1 MRRFSIYIIVLLFM
15 LPACNMNKKMVKK
28 GDKKYDVGEYE
39 VAIEIYHKA
48 LVKSNDP
55 GYINFKIG
63 EAYRLSNRLKKSL
76 PYYQAAVKNGYA
88 EDEALYYLGLA
99 LKADQQYDEAT
110 KVFDRLVSNAT
121 SSDYNSL
128 ASKEFDNVNT
138 IQEILGTKNYFR
150 VKNLTEINTN
160 GAEYSP
166 VYNNGELYFT
176 SSREGGKIY
185 KATGT
190 PFTKIYRV
198 ETQGARVDLLTLK
211 PLDNLINDDDTND
224 GSVTFSADGRIMI
237 YAKGNSGK
245 KRGTKDVNLYTT
257 SNRKGQWSQPRM
269 LRINDPDSW
278 DSTPALSADGRT
290 MYFASNR
297 EGGFGGTDL
306 YSATRDGR
314 GRWGNVRNMG
324 PDINTHG
331 NEMFPYSS
339 IDGSLYFSSDGHP
352 GFGGLDLFRAERR
365 EGKLVVDNMGSPI
378 NSNDDD
384 FGLFL
389 FSPTKGFFTSNREG
403 GSGDDDIYTFV
414 NNDPD
419 LKIVNYFLTGTT
431 VTADDEGNET
441 ILANTVVK
449 LFDKENNLISEAI
462 TGREGTFNFRVY
474 TEEDYY
480 VLGEKPDYLT
490 TRIIFSTIG
499 KSIPKESLTKLVTN
513 TQFTIKV
520 PLDKIVIDK
529 AIVMENIYYDLDEDY
544 IRSDAAVELDKLAAI
559 LEDNPEIIIELSSHT
574 DSRQTADY
582 NMDLS
587 NRRAQSATTY
597 IIEAGIDPERIT
609 AKGYGE
615 SQLLISDEEINR
627 LPSLEERE
635 AAHQRNRRT
644 EFKILEYNKRAPEE
658 ETVELIEE
666 TVEWENAEDW
676 EKEIEWDNIDWD
688 QNK

>member
-48 LVKSNDP
+48 LVKSSDP

-63 EAYRLSNRLKKSL
+63 EAYRLSNRIKKSL
-76 PYYQAAVKNGYA
+76 PYYQAAVKNGYT

-110 KVFDRLVSNAT
+110 KVFDRLVSNAA

-128 ASKEFDNVNT
+128 ASKEFDNVST
-138 IQEILGTKNYFR
+138 IQEILGKKNYFR

-257 SNRKGQWSQPRM
+257 SDRKGQWSQPRM

-290 MYFASNR
+290 LYFASNR

-365 EGKLVVDNMGSPI
+365 EGKLVVENMGSPI

-441 ILANTVVK
+441 ILANTIVK

-499 KSIPKESLTKLVTN
+499 KSIPKETLTKLVTN

-529 AIVMENIYYDLDEDY
+529 AIVLENIYYDLDEDY
-544 IRSDAAVELDKLAAI
+544 IRPDAAVELDKLVAI
-559 LEDNPEIIIELSSHT
+559 LEDNPEIKIELSSHT

-597 IIEAGIDPERIT
+597 IIEAGIDTERIT

-644 EFKILEYNKRAPEE
+644 EFKILEYNKKAPED
-658 ETVELIEE
+658 ETVETIEE

>member
-1 MRRFSIYIIVLLFM
+1 M
-15 LPACNMNKKMVKK
+15 NMKMVKK

-48 LVKSNDP
+48 LIKSDDP

-63 EAYRLSNRLKKSL
+63 EAYRLSNRIKKAL
-76 PYYQAAVKNGYA
+76 PYYQAAVKNGYT
-88 EDEALYYLGLA
+88 EDEALYNLGLA
-99 LKADQQYDEAT
+99 LKADQKYDEARQ
-110 KVFDRLVSNAT
+110 VFDRLVSNTAG
-121 SSDYNSL
+121 SDYNAL
-128 ASKEFDNVNT
+128 ASKEFDNVNI
-138 IQEILGTKNYFR
+138 IQEILNTKNYFR
-150 VKNLTEINTN
+150 VKNLTEINTAS
-160 GAEYSP
+160 AEYSP
-166 VYNNGELYFT
+166 VYNNGELFFT

-190 PFTKIYRV
+190 AFTKIYRV

-237 YAKGNSGK
+237 YAKGNNGK
-245 KRGTKDVNLYTT
+245 KRGTKDVNLFTT

-290 MYFASNR
+290 LYFASNR

-365 EGKLVVDNMGSPI
+365 EGKLVVENMGSPI

-419 LKIVNYFLTGTT
+419 LKIVNYFLSGTT

-441 ILANTVVK
+441 LLANTVVK
-449 LFDKENNLISEAI
+449 LFDKDNNLISEAV

-480 VLGEKPDYLT
+480 ILGEKPDYLT
-490 TRIIFSTIG
+490 TRVVFSTIG
-499 KSIPKESLTKLVTN
+499 KSIPKENLTKLVTN

-520 PLDKIVIDK
+520 PLDRIVIDK
-529 AIVMENIYYDLDEDY
+529 AIVLENIYYDLDEDY
-544 IRSDAAVELDKLAAI
+544 IRADAAVELDKLVAI
-559 LEDNPEIIIELSSHT
+559 LEDNPEIKIELSSHT

-587 NRRAQSATTY
+587 NRRAQSATQY

-615 SQLLISDEEINR
+615 SQLIISDEEINR
-627 LPSLEERE
+627 LPSLEEQE

-644 EFKILEYNKRAPEE
+644 EFKILEYTKKAPED
-658 ETVELIEE
+658 ETIETIEE
-666 TVEWENAEDW
+666 TVEWENAEEW
-676 EKEIEWDNIDWD
+676 EKEIEWDNVDWD

>member
-1 MRRFSIYIIVLLFM
+1 MQRLSIYILIVMFM
-15 LPACNMNKKMVKK
+15 LPACNMNKKLVKK
-28 GDKKYDVGEYE
+28 ADKRFDVGEYE
-39 VAIEIYHKA
+39 VAIDTYHKA
-48 LVKSNDP
+48 LVKSKDP

-63 EAYRLSNRLKKSL
+63 ESYRVSNRIKKGL
-76 PYYQAAVKNGYA
+76 PYYEAAVKNGYT
-88 EDEALYYLGLA
+88 EDEAYYYLALA
-99 LKADQQYDEAT
+99 LKASQKYDEALAIYDQLS
-110 KVFDRLVSNAT
+110 VNAT
-121 SSDYNSL
+121 EEEYKTMASSESGNIS
-128 ASKEFDNVNT
+128 T
-138 IQEILGTKNYFR
+138 IKEILSTKNYFR
-150 VKNLTEINTN
+150 IKNLSDINTA

-166 VYNNGELYFT
+166 VYSNGELYFT

-190 PFTKIYRV
+190 AFTKIYKV
-198 ETQGARVDLLTLK
+198 ETQGARVDLLTLE
-211 PLDNLINDDDTND
+211 PLDMINDDDTNE

-237 YAKGNSGK
+237 YAKGNNGK

-257 SNRKGQWSQPRM
+257 SNRRGQWSQPRM
-269 LRINDPDSW
+269 LRVNDPDSW

-290 MYFASNR
+290 LYFASNR
-297 EGGFGGTDL
+297 EGGFGGTDI

-314 GRWGNVRNMG
+314 GRWGNVRNLG
-324 PDINTHG
+324 PEINTYG
-331 NEMFPYSS
+331 NEMFPYSA

-352 GFGGLDLFRAERR
+352 GFGGLDIFRAERR
-365 EGKLVVDNMGSPI
+365 EGRLFVENMGSPI

-403 GSGDDDIYTFV
+403 GKGDDDIHTFV

-419 LKIVNYFLTGTT
+419 LKIVNYYLTGTT

-441 ILANTVVK
+441 LLGNTTVK
-449 LFDKENNLISEAI
+449 LFDREDNLISEEV
-462 TGREGTFNFRVY
+462 TGREGTFTFRVY

-490 TRIIFSTIG
+490 TRVSFSTVG
-499 KSIPKESLTKLVTN
+499 KSIPKDSLTKLITN
-513 TQFTIKV
+513 TQFTIKI

-529 AIVMENIYYDLDEDY
+529 AIVLENIYYDLDEDY
-544 IRSDAAVELDKLAAI
+544 IRPDAAIELDKLVAI
-559 LEDNPEIIIELSSHT
+559 LNDNPEIKIELSSHT
-574 DSRQTADY
+574 DSRQTAEY

-587 NRRAQSATTY
+587 NRRAQSATNY

-615 SQLLISDEEINR
+615 SQLIVSDEDINS
-627 LPSLEERE
+627 LPTIEERE
-635 AAHQRNRRT
+635 AAHQINRRT
-644 EFKILEYNKRAPEE
+644 EFKILEYVKQVPEE
-658 ETVELIEE
+658 EIGETIEE

>member
-1 MRRFSIYIIVLLFM
+1 MKRFSIYILIFM
-15 LPACNMNKKMVKK
+15 FFLPACNMNKKLVKK

-39 VAIEIYHKA
+39 VAIGIYHKA

-55 GYINFKIG
+55 GYINFRIG
-63 EAYRLSNRLKKSL
+63 ESYRVSNRLKKAL

-88 EDEALYYLGLA
+88 EDEAYYYLGLA
-99 LKADQQYDEAT
+99 LKASQEYDEAQT
-110 KVFDRLVSNAT
+110 IYDQLSLNAANEE
-121 SSDYNSL
+121 YKAM
-128 ASKEFDNVNT
+128 ASAESVNINT
-138 IQEILGTKNYFR
+138 IKEILSTKNYYR
-150 VKNLTEINTN
+150 VKNLSDINTA

-176 SSREGGKIY
+176 SSREGGKVY

-190 PFTKIYRV
+190 AFTKIYKV
-198 ETQGARVDLLTLK
+198 ETKGARVDLLTLE
-211 PLDNLINDDDTND
+211 PIDMINDDDTND

-237 YAKGNSGK
+237 YAKGNNGK

-257 SNRKGQWSQPRM
+257 SNRRGQWSQPRM

-290 MYFASNR
+290 LYFASNR
-297 EGGFGGTDL
+297 EGGYGGTDI

-314 GRWGNVRNMG
+314 GRWGNVRNLG
-324 PDINTHG
+324 PKINTFG
-331 NEMFPYSS
+331 NEMFPYSA

-352 GFGGLDLFRAERR
+352 GFGGLDIFRAERR
-365 EGKLVVDNMGSPI
+365 EGQLYVENLGSPV

-403 GSGDDDIYTFV
+403 GKGDDDILTFV

-441 ILANTVVK
+441 LLSNATVK
-449 LFDKENNLISEAI
+449 LFDKEDNLISEEV
-462 TGREGTFNFRVY
+462 TGREGNFLFRVY

-490 TRIIFSTIG
+490 TRISFSTVG
-499 KSIPKESLTKLVTN
+499 KSIPKDSLTKLITN
-513 TQFTIKV
+513 TQFTIKI

-529 AIVMENIYYDLDEDY
+529 AVVLENIYYDLDEDY
-544 IRSDAAVELDKLAAI
+544 IRPDAAIELDKLVAI
-559 LEDNPEIIIELSSHT
+559 LNDNPEIKIELSSHT
-574 DSRQTADY
+574 DSRQTAEY

-587 NRRAQSATTY
+587 NRRAQSATNY
-597 IIEAGIDPERIT
+597 IIEAGIDAERIT

-615 SQLLISDEEINR
+615 SQLIISDEQIDS
-627 LPSLEERE
+627 LPTPEERE
-635 AAHQRNRRT
+635 AAHQINRRT
-644 EFKILEYNKRAPEE
+644 EFKILEYVRQVPEE
-658 ETVELIEE
+658 ELGETIEE

-688 QNK
+688 QN

>member
-1 MRRFSIYIIVLLFM
+1 
-15 LPACNMNKKMVKK
+15 MNKKMVKK
-28 GDKKYDVGEYE
+28 GDKKYDVGEYQI
-39 VAIEIYHKA
+39 AIDIYHKA
-48 LVKSNDP
+48 LAKSDDP

-63 EAYRLSNRLKKSL
+63 ESYRISNRIKKAL
-76 PYYQAAVKNGYA
+76 PYYQAAVKNGYT
-88 EDEALYYLGLA
+88 EDEAYYYLALA
-99 LKADQQYDEAT
+99 LKAAQNYDEAHT
-110 KVFDRLVSNAT
+110 ILDRLASNVSDINFREMVSVEAENTAT
-121 SSDYNSL
+121 I
-128 ASKEFDNVNT
+128 K
-138 IQEILGTKNYFR
+138 EILNNINYFR
-150 VKNLTEINTN
+150 VKNLTDINTA

-166 VYNNGELYFT
+166 VYNNGELFFT

-190 PFTKIYRV
+190 AFTKIYKV
-198 ETQGARVDLLTLK
+198 ETQGARVDLLTLE
-211 PLDNLINDDDTND
+211 PLDNLINDEDTND

-237 YAKGNSGK
+237 YAKGNNGK

-257 SNRKGQWSQPRM
+257 SNRRGQWSQPRM

-290 MYFASNR
+290 LYFASNR

-314 GRWGNVRNMG
+314 GRWGNVRNLG
-324 PDINTHG
+324 PKINSHG
-331 NEMFPYSS
+331 NEMFPYSA

-365 EGKLVVDNMGSPI
+365 EGQIEVENMGSPI

-403 GSGDDDIYTFV
+403 GEGDDDIYTFV

-419 LKIVNYFLTGTT
+419 LKIVNYFLSGTT

-441 ILANTVVK
+441 ILANTAVK
-449 LFDKENNLISEAI
+449 LFDKEDNLIAEEV
-462 TGREGTFNFRVY
+462 TGREGTFIFRVY

-480 VLGEKPDYLT
+480 VLAEKPDYLT
-490 TRIIFSTIG
+490 TRLVFSTVG
-499 KSIPKESLTKLVTN
+499 KSIPKDSLTKLITN
-513 TQFTIKV
+513 TQFTIKI

-544 IRSDAAVELDKLAAI
+544 IRPDAAIELDKLVAI
-559 LEDNPEIIIELSSHT
+559 LKDNPEIKIELSSHT

-587 NRRAQSATTY
+587 NRRAQSATNY
-597 IIEAGIDPERIT
+597 IIEAGIDSDRIT

-615 SQLLISDEEINR
+615 SQLIISDEQINR
-627 LPSLEERE
+627 LPTIEEQE
-635 AAHQRNRRT
+635 AAHQVNRRT
-644 EFKILEYNKRAPEE
+644 EFKILEYVKRAPEE
-658 ETVELIEE
+658 DTVETIEE

-688 QNK
+688 QN

>member
-1 MRRFSIYIIVLLFM
+1 
-15 LPACNMNKKMVKK
+15 MVKK

-48 LVKSNDP
+48 LTKSNDP

-63 EAYRLSNRLKKSL
+63 ESYRLSNRIKKSL
-76 PYYQAAVKNGYA
+76 PYYQAAVKNGYT

-99 LKADQQYDEAT
+99 LKADQKYEEAR
-110 KVFDRLVSNAT
+110 KVFDRLVSNAA
-121 SSDYNSL
+121 SSDFNAL
-128 ASKEFDNVNT
+128 ASTEFDNVNT

-150 VKNLTEINTN
+150 VKNLTDVNTAS
-160 GAEYSP
+160 AEYSP

-190 PFTKIYRV
+190 AFTKIYRV
-198 ETQGARVDLLTLK
+198 ETKGARVDLLTLK
-211 PLDNLINDDDTND
+211 PLDNLINDEDTND

-237 YAKGNSGK
+237 YAKGNNGK

-290 MYFASNR
+290 LYFASNR

-339 IDGSLYFSSDGHP
+339 IDGSLYYSSDGHP

-365 EGKLVVDNMGSPI
+365 EGKLVVENMGSPI

-389 FSPTKGFFTSNREG
+389 FSPTKGFLTSNREG

-490 TRIIFSTIG
+490 TRIIFTTIG
-499 KSIPKESLTKLVTN
+499 KSIPKDDLTKLVTN

-520 PLDKIVIDK
+520 PLDRIVIDK

-544 IRSDAAVELDKLAAI
+544 IRADAALELDKLVAI
-559 LEDNPEIIIELSSHT
+559 LEDNPEIKIELSSHT

-587 NRRAQSATTY
+587 NRRARSATAY
-597 IIEAGIDPERIT
+597 IIEAGIDPERII

-615 SQLLISDEEINR
+615 SQLLLPDEEINR
-627 LPSLEERE
+627 LPSIEERE

-644 EFKILEYNKRAPEE
+644 EFKILEYVKKAPEE
-658 ETVELIEE
+658 ETVETIEE

>member
-1 MRRFSIYIIVLLFM
+1 MRRYSIYILVLLFM
-15 LPACNMNKKMVKK
+15 LAACNMNKKMVKK

-48 LVKSNDP
+48 LTKSNDP

-63 EAYRLSNRLKKSL
+63 ESYRLSNRIKKSL
-76 PYYQAAVKNGYA
+76 PYYQAAVKNGYT

-99 LKADQQYDEAT
+99 LKAEQQYDEAG
-110 KVFDRLVSNAT
+110 KIFDRLITNAA
-121 SSDYNSL
+121 SSEYNSI

-150 VKNLTEINTN
+150 VKNLTDVNTAS
-160 GAEYSP
+160 AEYSP

-190 PFTKIYRV
+190 AFTKIYRV

-211 PLDNLINDDDTND
+211 PLDNLINDEDTND

-237 YAKGNSGK
+237 YAKGNNGK

-290 MYFASNR
+290 LYFASNR

-365 EGKLVVDNMGSPI
+365 EGKLAVENMGSPI

-389 FSPTKGFFTSNREG
+389 FSPTKGFLTSNREG

-490 TRIIFSTIG
+490 TRIIFTTIG
-499 KSIPKESLTKLVTN
+499 KSIPKENLTKLVTN

-520 PLDKIVIDK
+520 PLDRIVIDK

-544 IRSDAAVELDKLAAI
+544 IRADAAIELDKLVAI
-559 LEDNPEIIIELSSHT
+559 LEDNPEIKIELSSHT

-587 NRRAQSATTY
+587 NRRAQSATAY

-615 SQLLISDEEINR
+615 SQLLLSDEEINR
-627 LPSLEERE
+627 LPSTEERE
-635 AAHQRNRRT
+635 VAHQSNRRT
-644 EFKILEYNKRAPEE
+644 EFKILEYVKKAPEE
-658 ETVELIEE
+658 ETMEIIEE

>member
-1 MRRFSIYIIVLLFM
+1 
-15 LPACNMNKKMVKK
+15 MNKKMVKK

-48 LVKSNDP
+48 LTKSNDP

-63 EAYRLSNRLKKSL
+63 ESYRLSNRIKKSL
-76 PYYQAAVKNGYA
+76 PYYQAAVKNGYT

-99 LKADQQYDEAT
+99 LKADQQYDEAG
-110 KVFDRLVSNAT
+110 KIFDRLISNAA
-121 SSDYNSL
+121 SSEYNSI
-128 ASKEFDNVNT
+128 ASQEFDNVNA

-150 VKNLTEINTN
+150 VKNLIDVNTAS
-160 GAEYSP
+160 AEYSP

-190 PFTKIYRV
+190 AFTKIYRV
-198 ETQGARVDLLTLK
+198 ETKGARVDLLTLK

-237 YAKGNSGK
+237 YAKGNNGK

-290 MYFASNR
+290 LYFASNR

-365 EGKLVVDNMGSPI
+365 EGKLAVENMGSPI

-389 FSPTKGFFTSNREG
+389 FSPTKGFLTSNREG

-441 ILANTVVK
+441 LLANTVVK

-490 TRIIFSTIG
+490 TRIIFTTIG
-499 KSIPKESLTKLVTN
+499 KSIPKENLTKLVTN

-520 PLDKIVIDK
+520 PLDRIVIDK

-544 IRSDAAVELDKLAAI
+544 IRADAALELDKLVAI
-559 LEDNPEIIIELSSHT
+559 LEDNPEIKIELSSHT

-587 NRRAQSATTY
+587 NRRAQSATAY
-597 IIEAGIDPERIT
+597 IIEAGIDQERIT

-615 SQLLISDEEINR
+615 SQLLLTDEEINR
-627 LPSLEERE
+627 LLSIEERE

-644 EFKILEYNKRAPEE
+644 EFKILEYVKQAPEE
-658 ETVELIEE
+658 ETVETIEE

>member
-1 MRRFSIYIIVLLFM
+1 
-15 LPACNMNKKMVKK
+15 MNKKMVKK

-48 LVKSNDP
+48 LAKSNDP

-63 EAYRLSNRLKKSL
+63 EAYRLSNRIKKAL
-76 PYYQAAVKNGYA
+76 PYYQAAVNNGYT
-88 EDEALYYLGLA
+88 EDEALYNLGLA
-99 LKADQQYDEAT
+99 LKADQKYDEAQQ
-110 KVFDRLVSNAT
+110 VFDRLVSNAA
-121 SSDYNSL
+121 SSDYNTL

-138 IQEILGTKNYFR
+138 IQEILETKNYFR
-150 VKNLTEINTN
+150 VKNLTEINTAS
-160 GAEYSP
+160 AEYSP
-166 VYNNGELYFT
+166 VYNNGELFFT

-190 PFTKIYRV
+190 AFTKIYRI
-198 ETQGARVDLLTLK
+198 ETKGARVDLLTLK
-211 PLDNLINDDDTND
+211 PLDNLINDEDTND

-237 YAKGNSGK
+237 YAKGNNGK

-290 MYFASNR
+290 LYFASNR

-365 EGKLVVDNMGSPI
+365 EGKLMVQNMGSPI

-389 FSPTKGFFTSNREG
+389 FSPTKGFITSNREG
-403 GSGDDDIYTFV
+403 GNGDDDIYTFV

-441 ILANTVVK
+441 LLANTIVK

-480 VLGEKPDYLT
+480 ILGEKPDYLT
-490 TRIIFSTIG
+490 TRVIFSTIG
-499 KSIPKESLTKLVTN
+499 KSIPKENLTKLVTN

-520 PLDKIVIDK
+520 PLDRIIIDK

-544 IRSDAAVELDKLAAI
+544 IRADAAVELDKLVAI
-559 LEDNPEIIIELSSHT
+559 LEDNPEIKIELSSHT

-627 LPSLEERE
+627 LPNVEEQE

-644 EFKILEYNKRAPEE
+644 EFKILEYIKKALEE
-658 ETVELIEE
+658 ETGETIEE
-666 TVEWENAEDW
+666 TVEWENAEEW

>member
-1 MRRFSIYIIVLLFM
+1 
-15 LPACNMNKKMVKK
+15 MVKK

-48 LVKSNDP
+48 LAKSNDP

-63 EAYRLSNRLKKSL
+63 EAYRLSNRIKKAL
-76 PYYQAAVKNGYA
+76 PYYQAAVKNGYT
-88 EDEALYYLGLA
+88 EDEAQYYLGLA
-99 LKADQQYDEAT
+99 LKAEQKYEEARQ
-110 KVFDRLVSNAT
+110 VFDGLVSIAS
-121 SSDYNSL
+121 SSDYNVM
-128 ASKEFDNVNT
+128 ASKEFENVNT
-138 IQEILGTKNYFR
+138 IQEILETKNYFR
-150 VKNLTEINTN
+150 VKNLTDINTSS
-160 GAEYSP
+160 AEYSP
-166 VYNNGELYFT
+166 VYNNGELFFT

-190 PFTKIYRV
+190 AFTKIYRV
-198 ETQGARVDLLTLK
+198 ETKGARVDLLTMK

-237 YAKGNSGK
+237 YAKGNNGK

-290 MYFASNR
+290 LYFASNR

-339 IDGSLYFSSDGHP
+339 IDGSLYFSSEGHP

-365 EGKLVVDNMGSPI
+365 EGKLVVENMGSPI

-389 FSPTKGFFTSNREG
+389 FSPTKGFLTSNREG

-441 ILANTVVK
+441 LLANTVVK
-449 LFDKENNLISEAI
+449 LFDKDNNLISEAI
-462 TGREGTFNFRVY
+462 TGREGTFSFRVY

-480 VLGEKPDYLT
+480 ILGEKLDYLT
-490 TRIIFSTIG
+490 TRVIFSTIG
-499 KSIPKESLTKLVTN
+499 KSIPKENLTKLVTN

-520 PLDKIVIDK
+520 PLDRIVIDK

-544 IRSDAAVELDKLAAI
+544 IRADAAVELDKLVAI
-559 LEDNPEIIIELSSHT
+559 LEDNPEIKIELSSHT

-615 SQLLISDEEINR
+615 SQLIISDEEINS
-627 LPSLEERE
+627 LPTIEEQE
-635 AAHQRNRRT
+635 ASHQINRRT
-644 EFKILEYNKRAPEE
+644 EFKILEYIKKAPEQ
-658 ETVELIEE
+658 ETVETIEE
-666 TVEWENAEDW
+666 TVEWENAEEW
-676 EKEIEWDNIDWD
+676 EKEIEWDNVDWD

>member
-1 MRRFSIYIIVLLFM
+1 
-15 LPACNMNKKMVKK
+15 MNKKLVKK
-28 GDKKYDVGEYE
+28 GDKRFDLGEYE
-39 VAIEIYHKA
+39 VAIETYHKA
-48 LVKSNDP
+48 LVKSKDP

-63 EAYRLSNRLKKSL
+63 ESYRISNRIKKGL
-76 PYYQAAVKNGYA
+76 PYYQAAVKNGYT
-88 EDEALYYLGLA
+88 EDEAYYYFALA
-99 LKADQQYDEAT
+99 LKASQEYDEAQAIY
-110 KVFDRLVSNAT
+110 DQLSLNAT
-121 SSDYNSL
+121 EEEYKTMATAEL
-128 ASKEFDNVNT
+128 GNVNT
-138 IQEILGTKNYFR
+138 IKEILSTKNYYR
-150 VKNLTEINTN
+150 VKNLSDINTA

-166 VYNNGELYFT
+166 VYSNGELYFT

-190 PFTKIYRV
+190 AFTKIYKV
-198 ETQGARVDLLTLK
+198 ETKGARVDLLTLE
-211 PLDNLINDDDTND
+211 PLDMINDDDTND

-237 YAKGNSGK
+237 YAKGNNGK
-245 KRGTKDVNLYTT
+245 KRGTKDVNIYTT
-257 SNRKGQWSQPRM
+257 SNRRGQWSQPRM

-290 MYFASNR
+290 LYFASNR

-314 GRWGNVRNMG
+314 GRWGNVRNLG
-324 PDINTHG
+324 PKINTYG
-331 NEMFPYSS
+331 NEMFPYSA

-352 GFGGLDLFRAERR
+352 GFGGLDIFRAERR
-365 EGKLVVDNMGSPI
+365 EGQLFVENLGSPI

-403 GSGDDDIYTFV
+403 GKGDDDIHTFV

-419 LKIVNYFLTGTT
+419 LKIVNYYLTGTT

-441 ILANTVVK
+441 LLANTTVK
-449 LFDKENNLISEAI
+449 LFDREDNLISEEV
-462 TGREGTFNFRVY
+462 TGREGKFTFRVY

-490 TRIIFSTIG
+490 TRVSFSTIG
-499 KSIPKESLTKLVTN
+499 KSIPKDSLTKLITN
-513 TQFTIKV
+513 TQFTIKI
-520 PLDKIVIDK
+520 PLDRIVIDK
-529 AIVMENIYYDLDEDY
+529 AIVLENIYYDLDEDY
-544 IRSDAAVELDKLAAI
+544 IRPDAAIELDKLVAI
-559 LEDNPEIIIELSSHT
+559 LNDNPEIKIELSSHT
-574 DSRQTADY
+574 DSRQTAEY

-587 NRRAQSATTY
+587 NRRAQSATNY
-597 IIEAGIDPERIT
+597 IIEAGINPERIT

-615 SQLLISDEEINR
+615 SQLIVSDEEIDS
-627 LPSLEERE
+627 LPSVEERE
-635 AAHQRNRRT
+635 AAHQINRRT
-644 EFKILEYNKRAPEE
+644 EFKILEYIRQVPEE
-658 ETVELIEE
+658 EIGETIEE

>member
-1 MRRFSIYIIVLLFM
+1 
-15 LPACNMNKKMVKK
+15 MVKK

-48 LVKSNDP
+48 LAKSNDP

-63 EAYRLSNRLKKSL
+63 EAYRLSNRIKKAL
-76 PYYQAAVKNGYA
+76 PYYQAAVKNGYT
-88 EDEALYYLGLA
+88 EDEAQYYLGLA
-99 LKADQQYDEAT
+99 LKAEQKYEEARQ
-110 KVFDRLVSNAT
+110 VFDGLVSIAS
-121 SSDYNSL
+121 SSDYNVM
-128 ASKEFDNVNT
+128 ASKEFENVNT
-138 IQEILGTKNYFR
+138 IQEILETKNYFR
-150 VKNLTEINTN
+150 VKNLTDINTSS
-160 GAEYSP
+160 AEYSP
-166 VYNNGELYFT
+166 VYNNGELFFT

-190 PFTKIYRV
+190 AFTKIYRV
-198 ETQGARVDLLTLK
+198 ETKGARVDLLTMK

-237 YAKGNSGK
+237 YAKGNNGK

-290 MYFASNR
+290 LYFASNR

-339 IDGSLYFSSDGHP
+339 IDGSLYFSSEGHP

-365 EGKLVVDNMGSPI
+365 EGKLVVENMGSPI

-389 FSPTKGFFTSNREG
+389 FSPTKGFLTSNREG

-441 ILANTVVK
+441 LLANTVVK
-449 LFDKENNLISEAI
+449 LFDKDNNLISEAI
-462 TGREGTFNFRVY
+462 TGREGTFSFRVY

-480 VLGEKPDYLT
+480 ILGEKLDYLT
-490 TRIIFSTIG
+490 TRVIFSTIG
-499 KSIPKESLTKLVTN
+499 KSIPKENLTKLVTN

-520 PLDKIVIDK
+520 PLDRIVIDK

-544 IRSDAAVELDKLAAI
+544 IRADAAVELDKLVAI
-559 LEDNPEIIIELSSHT
+559 LEDNPEIKIELSSHT

-615 SQLLISDEEINR
+615 SQLIISDEEIN
-627 LPSLEERE
+627 SLQTIEEQE
-635 AAHQRNRRT
+635 AAHQINRRT
-644 EFKILEYNKRAPEE
+644 EFKILEYIKKAPEQ
-658 ETVELIEE
+658 ETVETIEE
-666 TVEWENAEDW
+666 TVEWENAEEW
-676 EKEIEWDNIDWD
+676 EKEIEWDNVDWD

>member
-1 MRRFSIYIIVLLFM
+1 
-15 LPACNMNKKMVKK
+15 MNKKMVKK

-48 LVKSNDP
+48 LTKSNDP

-63 EAYRLSNRLKKSL
+63 ESYRLSNRIKKSL
-76 PYYQAAVKNGYA
+76 PYYQAAVKNGYT

-99 LKADQQYDEAT
+99 LKADQQYDEAG
-110 KVFDRLVSNAT
+110 KIFDRLISNAA
-121 SSDYNSL
+121 SSEYNSI
-128 ASKEFDNVNT
+128 ASQEFDNVNA

-150 VKNLTEINTN
+150 VKNLIDVNTAS
-160 GAEYSP
+160 AEYSP

-190 PFTKIYRV
+190 AFTKIYRV
-198 ETQGARVDLLTLK
+198 ETKGARVDLLTLK

-237 YAKGNSGK
+237 YAKGNNGK

-290 MYFASNR
+290 LYFASNR

-365 EGKLVVDNMGSPI
+365 EGKLAVENMGSPI

-389 FSPTKGFFTSNREG
+389 FSPTKGFLTSNREG

-441 ILANTVVK
+441 LLANTVVK

-490 TRIIFSTIG
+490 TRIIFTTIG
-499 KSIPKESLTKLVTN
+499 KSIPKENLTKLVTN

-520 PLDKIVIDK
+520 PLDRIVIDK

-544 IRSDAAVELDKLAAI
+544 IRADAALELDKLGAI
-559 LEDNPEIIIELSSHT
+559 LEDNPEIKIELSSHT

-587 NRRAQSATTY
+587 NRRAQSATAY
-597 IIEAGIDPERIT
+597 IIEAGIDQERIT

-615 SQLLISDEEINR
+615 SQLLLTDEEINR
-627 LPSLEERE
+627 LLSIEERE

-644 EFKILEYNKRAPEE
+644 EFKILEYVKQAPLE
-658 ETVELIEE
+658 ETVETIEE

>member
-1 MRRFSIYIIVLLFM
+1 
-15 LPACNMNKKMVKK
+15 MNKKMVKK
-28 GDKKYDVGEYE
+28 GNKKYDVGEYE

-48 LVKSNDP
+48 LAKSNDP

-63 EAYRLSNRLKKSL
+63 EAYRLSNRIKKAL
-76 PYYQAAVKNGYA
+76 PYYQAAAKNGYT
-88 EDEALYYLGLA
+88 EDEALYNLGLA
-99 LKADQQYDEAT
+99 LKADQKYDEAQQ
-110 KVFDRLVSNAT
+110 VFDRLVSNAA
-121 SSDYNSL
+121 SSDYNVL

-138 IQEILGTKNYFR
+138 IQDILDTKNYFR
-150 VKNLTEINTN
+150 VKNLTDINTAS
-160 GAEYSP
+160 AEYSP
-166 VYNNGELYFT
+166 VYNNGELFFT

-190 PFTKIYRV
+190 SFTKIYRV
-198 ETQGARVDLLTLK
+198 ETKGARVDLLTLK

-237 YAKGNSGK
+237 YAKGNNGK

-290 MYFASNR
+290 LYFASNR

-365 EGKLVVDNMGSPI
+365 EGKLAVENMGSPI

-403 GSGDDDIYTFV
+403 GNGDDDIYTFV

-419 LKIVNYFLTGTT
+419 LKIINYFLTGTT

-441 ILANTVVK
+441 LLANTIVK

-480 VLGEKPDYLT
+480 ILGEKPDYLT
-490 TRIIFSTIG
+490 TRVVFSTIG
-499 KSIPKESLTKLVTN
+499 KSIPKENLTKLVNN

-520 PLDKIVIDK
+520 PLDRIVIDK

-544 IRSDAAVELDKLAAI
+544 IRADAAVELDKLVAI
-559 LEDNPEIIIELSSHT
+559 LEDNPEIKIELSSHT

-615 SQLLISDEEINR
+615 SQLIISDEEINR
-627 LPSLEERE
+627 LPTIEEQE
-635 AAHQRNRRT
+635 AAHQINRRT
-644 EFKILEYNKRAPEE
+644 EFKILEYTKKAPEE
-658 ETVELIEE
+658 ETVETIEE
-666 TVEWENAEDW
+666 TVEWENAEEW
-676 EKEIEWDNIDWD
+676 EKEIEWDNVDWD

>member
-39 VAIEIYHKA
+39 LAIEIYHKA

-110 KVFDRLVSNAT
+110 KVFDRLVSKTT

-128 ASKEFDNVNT
+128 ASKEFDNVST
-138 IQEILGTKNYFR
+138 IQEILGKKNYFR

-176 SSREGGKIY
+176 SSRDGGKIY

-544 IRSDAAVELDKLAAI
+544 IRSDAAVELDKLVAI
-559 LEDNPEIIIELSSHT
+559 LEDNPEIKIELSSHT

-587 NRRAQSATTY
+587 KRRAQSATTY

-635 AAHQRNRRT
+635 AAHQINRRT

>member
-1 MRRFSIYIIVLLFM
+1 MRRISIYVLILLFI

-48 LVKSNDP
+48 LAKSDDP

-63 EAYRLSNRLKKSL
+63 EAYRLSNRVKKAL
-76 PYYQAAVKNGYA
+76 PYYQAAVKNGYT
-88 EDEALYYLGLA
+88 EDEAQYYLGLA
-99 LKADQQYDEAT
+99 LKAEQKYDEARQ
-110 KVFDRLVSNAT
+110 VFDGLVSNAS
-121 SSDYNSL
+121 SSDYNEL
-128 ASKEFDNVNT
+128 ASKEFENVNT
-138 IQEILGTKNYFR
+138 IQEILGTKNYYR
-150 VKNLTEINTN
+150 VKNLTDINTSS
-160 GAEYSP
+160 AEYSP
-166 VYNNGELYFT
+166 VYNNGELFFT

-190 PFTKIYRV
+190 AFTKIYRV
-198 ETQGARVDLLTLK
+198 ETKGARADLLTLK

-237 YAKGNSGK
+237 YAKGNNGK
-245 KRGTKDVNLYTT
+245 KRGTKDVNLFTT

-290 MYFASNR
+290 LYFASNR

-365 EGKLVVDNMGSPI
+365 EGKLAIENMGSPI

-441 ILANTVVK
+441 LLANTVVK

-462 TGREGTFNFRVY
+462 TGREGVFNFRVY

-480 VLGEKPDYLT
+480 ILGEKPDYLT
-490 TRIIFSTIG
+490 TRVVFSTVG
-499 KSIPKESLTKLVTN
+499 KSIPKENLTKLVTN
-513 TQFTIKV
+513 TQFTIKI
-520 PLDKIVIDK
+520 PLDRIVIDK

-544 IRSDAAVELDKLAAI
+544 IRADAAVELDKLVAI
-559 LEDNPEIIIELSSHT
+559 LEDNPEIKIELSSHT

-587 NRRAQSATTY
+587 NRRAQSATQY

-615 SQLLISDEEINR
+615 SQLLISDEEINS
-627 LPSLEERE
+627 LPTIEEQE
-635 AAHQRNRRT
+635 SAHQRNRRT
-644 EFKILEYNKRAPEE
+644 EFKILEYTKKVPEE
-658 ETVELIEE
+658 ETMEIIEE
-666 TVEWENAEDW
+666 TVEWENAEEW
-676 EKEIEWDNIDWD
+676 EKEIEWDNVDWD

>member
-1 MRRFSIYIIVLLFM
+1 MRRISIYILILLFI

-48 LVKSNDP
+48 LAKSNDP

-63 EAYRLSNRLKKSL
+63 EAYRLSNRIKKAL
-76 PYYQAAVKNGYA
+76 PYYQAAVKNGYT
-88 EDEALYYLGLA
+88 EDEAQYYLGLA
-99 LKADQQYDEAT
+99 LKAEQKYEEARQ
-110 KVFDRLVSNAT
+110 VFDGLVSIAS
-121 SSDYNSL
+121 SSDYNVM
-128 ASKEFDNVNT
+128 ASKEFENVNT
-138 IQEILGTKNYFR
+138 IQEILETKNYFR
-150 VKNLTEINTN
+150 VKNLTDINTSS
-160 GAEYSP
+160 AEYSP
-166 VYNNGELYFT
+166 VYNNGELFFT

-190 PFTKIYRV
+190 AFTKIYRV
-198 ETQGARVDLLTLK
+198 ETKGARVDLLTMK

-237 YAKGNSGK
+237 YAKGNNGK

-290 MYFASNR
+290 LYFASNR

-339 IDGSLYFSSDGHP
+339 IDGSLYFSSEGHP

-365 EGKLVVDNMGSPI
+365 EGKLVVENMGSPI

-389 FSPTKGFFTSNREG
+389 FSPTKGFLTSNREG

-441 ILANTVVK
+441 LLANTVVK
-449 LFDKENNLISEAI
+449 LFDKDNNLISEAI
-462 TGREGTFNFRVY
+462 TGREGTFSFRVY

-480 VLGEKPDYLT
+480 ILGEKLDYLT
-490 TRIIFSTIG
+490 TRVIFSTIG
-499 KSIPKESLTKLVTN
+499 KSIPKENLTKLVTN

-520 PLDKIVIDK
+520 PLDRIVIDK

-544 IRSDAAVELDKLAAI
+544 IRADAAVELDKLVAI
-559 LEDNPEIIIELSSHT
+559 LEDNPEIKIELSSHT

-615 SQLLISDEEINR
+615 SQLIISDEEIN
-627 LPSLEERE
+627 SLQTIEEQE
-635 AAHQRNRRT
+635 AAHQINRRT
-644 EFKILEYNKRAPEE
+644 EFKILEYIKKAPEQ
-658 ETVELIEE
+658 ETVETIEE
-666 TVEWENAEDW
+666 TVEWENAEEW
-676 EKEIEWDNIDWD
+676 EKEIEWDNVDWD

>member
-1 MRRFSIYIIVLLFM
+1 MKRFSIYILLFIFM
-15 LPACNMNKKMVKK
+15 LPACNMNKKLVKK

-39 VAIEIYHKA
+39 IAIDIYHKA
-48 LVKSNDP
+48 LVKSKDP
-55 GYINFKIG
+55 GYINFRIA
-63 EAYRLSNRLKKSL
+63 ESYRVSNRLKKAL
-76 PYYQAAVKNGYA
+76 PYYQAAVNNGYT
-88 EDEALYYLGLA
+88 EDEAYYYLALA
-99 LKADQQYDEAT
+99 LKATQKYDEAQT
-110 KVFDRLVSNAT
+110 IYDQLNLNASNE
-121 SSDYNSL
+121 DYKSM
-128 ASKEFDNVNT
+128 ASAESGNINAIK
-138 IQEILGTKNYFR
+138 EILSRKNYYR
-150 VKNLTEINTN
+150 VKNLSDINTS

-190 PFTKIYRV
+190 AFTKIYKI
-198 ETQGARVDLLTLK
+198 ETKGARVDLLTLE
-211 PLDNLINDDDTND
+211 PLDMINDDDTNE

-237 YAKGNSGK
+237 YAKGNNGK
-245 KRGTKDVNLYTT
+245 KRGAKDVNLYTT
-257 SNRKGQWSQPRM
+257 SNRRGQWSQPRM

-290 MYFASNR
+290 LYFASNR
-297 EGGFGGTDL
+297 EGGFGGTDI

-314 GRWGNVRNMG
+314 GRWGNVRNLG
-324 PDINTHG
+324 PKINTHG
-331 NEMFPYSS
+331 NEMFPYSA

-352 GFGGLDLFRAERR
+352 GFGGLDIFRAERR
-365 EGKLVVDNMGSPI
+365 EGQLFVENLGSPI

-403 GSGDDDIYTFV
+403 GKGDDDIHTFV

-441 ILANTVVK
+441 LLSNTTVK
-449 LFDKENNLISEAI
+449 LFDNEDNLIAEEV
-462 TGREGTFNFRVY
+462 TGREGKFLFRVY

-480 VLGEKPDYLT
+480 VLAEKPDYLT
-490 TRIIFSTIG
+490 TRISFSTVG
-499 KSIPKESLTKLVTN
+499 KSIPKDSLTKLITN
-513 TQFTIKV
+513 RQFTVKI

-529 AIVMENIYYDLDEDY
+529 AIVLENIYYDLDEDY
-544 IRSDAAVELDKLAAI
+544 IRADAAIELDKLVAI
-559 LEDNPEIIIELSSHT
+559 LNDNPEIKIELSSHT
-574 DSRQTADY
+574 DSRQTAEY

-587 NRRAQSATTY
+587 NRRARSATTY
-597 IIEAGIDPERIT
+597 IIEKGIDSERIT

-615 SQLLISDEEINR
+615 SQLIISDEEING
-627 LPSLEERE
+627 LPNPEERE
-635 AAHQRNRRT
+635 AAHQINRRT
-644 EFKILEYNKRAPEE
+644 EFKILEYVRQAPEE
-658 ETVELIEE
+658 ELGETIEE

-688 QNK
+688 QN

>member
-1 MRRFSIYIIVLLFM
+1 M
-15 LPACNMNKKMVKK
+15 
-28 GDKKYDVGEYE
+28 
-39 VAIEIYHKA
+39 AIEIYHKA
-48 LVKSNDP
+48 LSKSNDP

-63 EAYRLSNRLKKSL
+63 EAYRLSNRIKKSL
-76 PYYQAAVKNGYA
+76 PYYQAAVKNGYT

-128 ASKEFDNVNT
+128 ASKEFDNVNA
-138 IQEILGTKNYFR
+138 IQKILGTKNYFR
-150 VKNLTEINTN
+150 VKSLTEINTN

-190 PFTKIYRV
+190 AFTKIYRV

-211 PLDNLINDDDTND
+211 PLDNLINDEDTND

-290 MYFASNR
+290 LYFASNR

-449 LFDKENNLISEAI
+449 LFDKENNLISEAT

-499 KSIPKESLTKLVTN
+499 KSIPKENLTKLVTN

-544 IRSDAAVELDKLAAI
+544 IRSDAAVELDKLVAI